1 MNMKIHVDLRGSS
14 TSIGTE
20 HRSET
25 PEHRSKNVY
34 QDAERSGE
42 SERGVA
48 QWRGVEHR
56 SIGAHDFSTRAAEQ
70 SGAEQNCSCRRAVPK
85 CV

>member
-1 MNMKIHVDLRGSS
+1 MNMKIHVDLRGYS
-14 TSIGTE
+14 TSSGTE

-42 SERGVA
+42 SERRVA
-48 QWRGVEHR
+48 QWSGVEHR
-56 SIGAHDFSTRAAEQ
+56 SIGAHDFSTSAA
-70 SGAEQNCSCRRAVPK
+70 SEQNCSCRRAVPK